1 MIQISRAIATF
12 LILFFVASHAYS
24 QDSRKPA
31 DFEVLDTSKRYHYSM
46 VKTLDGEIVEDS
58 EMVLQYLG
66 QKHGENLH
74 NYLFE
79 YIVGDDEYL
88 MVFTQMITDRASYTY
103 GFVNPDTLEVD
114 VDEEW
119 FIDLKSPLKPG
130 TKWSFS
136 LLYPGKPK
144 VIEHEELRYS
154 FELEISQWR
163 ETFELGDLEFHNCF
177 DVEQSGSS
185 EKHFTLHCDEQSVEG
200 AIVRMNITRTYC
212 LGHGAVL
219 EKAEQFVEKRG
230 IRLESCSLFSYVSEL
245 IKTEDVP

>member
-1 MIQISRAIATF
+1 MTQNSRAIATF
-12 LILFFVASHAYS
+12 LALFFVAPHVYS
-24 QDSRKPA
+24 QDARKPV

-46 VKTLDGEIVEDS
+46 VKTLNGEIVEDS

-74 NYLFE
+74 DYLFE
-79 YIVGDDEYL
+79 YIVGDNEYL

-103 GFVNPDTLEVD
+103 GYVNPDTLEID

-119 FIDLKSPLKPG
+119 FIDLRSPLEPG
-130 TKWSFS
+130 TEWSFS

-144 VIEHEELRYS
+144 VIEHAELRYS
-154 FELEISQWR
+154 FELDISQWR
-163 ETFELGDLEFHNCF
+163 ETFEFGDFMFHNCF
-177 DVEQSGSS
+177 DVEQRGTS
-185 EKHFTLHCDEQSVEG
+185 EKDFTLHCDEQSVEG

-219 EKAEQFVEKRG
+219 EKAEQFVEKEG
-230 IRLESCSLFSYVSEL
+230 VRLKSCGLFSYVSEL
-245 IKTEDVP
+245 SKIENVP